1 MPFMGMATDQAP
13 EAHRWKLE
21 PSMQF
26 HSPSLEQGPVCRP
39 VEDPPLAGAGAGGE
53 ETPVPVGPAAAAVLP
68 ATCGTVELVCFG
80 AVMVAEGLTGV
91 KVWPAPGVTGMT

>member
-53 ETPVPVGPAAAAVLP
+53 ETPVPVGPEQRKAYLDALEHASLSDD
-68 ATCGTVELVCFG
+68 L
-80 AVMVAEGLTGV
+80 
-91 KVWPAPGVTGMT
+91 APFQMLMLERLDETLAGYLEALS